1 MVEICN
7 DMVAITMCAGSVMV
21 STAPLQG
28 DGRGSIP
35 TSALYNLRIIPI
47 SREDAKKVIVRHHYS
62 HTLPGGTKMCFGIMR
77 NGKLLGVMVFGVGPF
92 YGYKLVMGATPE
104 DVVTLTRLW
113 LSDELPK
120 NSESKV
126 LGIAL
131 RSLRKE
137 TSLKFVIAYSDPAF
151 GHLGIIYQATNW
163 LYTGF
168 STAMPL
174 YDIGDGTLHHS
185 RSLAQRLGSHSIR
198 YLTQQGI
205 NAQIVPQQ
213 AKHRYIY
220 FLDESWSSRLTV
232 PILLYPKKECDAG
245 GSH

>member
-1 MVEICN
+1 
-7 DMVAITMCAGSVMV
+7 MCADSVMDSKDLIQSV
-21 STAPLQG
+21 EPS
-28 DGRGSIP
+28 SI
-35 TSALYNLRIIPI
+35 TTVLHELHLIPI
-47 SREDAKKVIVRHHYS
+47 PKVEAKKLIVNHHYS
-62 HTLPGGTKMCFGIMR
+62 HSFPGGTKLTFGVILKS
-77 NGKLLGVMVFGVGPF
+77 KLLGVMAFGVGPYF
-92 YGYKLVMGATPE
+92 GYKLVEKATPD
-104 DVVTLTRLW
+104 DVITLTRLW
-113 LSDELPK
+113 LSDELPG

-131 RSLRKE
+131 RSLKKN
-137 TSLKFVIAYSDPAF
+137 TNLKFVIAYSDPAAGHF
-151 GHLGIIYQATNW
+151 GTIYQATNW

-205 NAQIVPQQ
+205 NARRVPQQ

-220 FLDESWSSRLTV
+220 LLDESWRSRLTV
-232 PILLYPKKECDAG
+232 PLLPYPKKEVELNG
-245 GSH
+245 NS